1 MQTSLMDAFH
11 LILEVLWLDVDAV
24 GADDADGAVHLRLA
38 EGRREAARLHQ
49 EVHHVHL
56 KRERARFARNN
67 R

>member
-1 MQTSLMDAFH
+1 MQTSFMDVPLIH

-56 KRERARFARNN
+56 KRKEALRAYN
-67 R
+67 

>member
-1 MQTSLMDAFH
+1 MDAFH

-49 EVHHVHL
+49 EVHHIHL
-56 KRERARFARNN
+56 KISQYSHVSTLKA
-67 R
+67 